1 MFEQRQPRPIFRN
14 LSAQAQNR
22 PQGSDLSDYVLTLHT
37 HKTLSSAA
45 GTWEVQLVPF
55 PQEGGHGVTSAN
67 WESYIYQTIRPMDA
81 VTLGV
86 NCVDQAGNV
95 RDQIFMFGFVDSVYK
110 TKSTYGDRVQRGI
123 TVRGRDATKL
133 FIEDQVAN
141 APELATDER
150 ITDEKALGAK
160 RAQFLDFIRGM
171 VGKGDK
177 AKNVFI
183 GSNPPEAIKWVL
195 DYMPAMRIA
204 LPYKSGLSEPHEIFK
219 VALSAYADDTIF
231 DEQMNMYAGTV
242 MNYFAQLI
250 DPMFYELWID
260 TLPADSPLN
269 DSGHDRPIMICRPK
283 PYDHRYEVDSWAH
296 PIRYDA
302 MRYDPATGTTGIV
315 LNALPTWEALT
326 SPITGE
332 AATIHEWEILEKGLG
347 VSDEEVFTMYKLFGS
362 KDPIAVSTVGK
373 YGFYFPL
380 LDTLTTQVYGLREL
394 QGQSRMIGF
403 AGDWVQRTQSNPK
416 IVDSYKIGHGA
427 FNIPLIKQGPLVLT
441 FEQVQD
447 IIRGEIYGD
456 MNTTGVADF
465 LTREKRDRLW
475 RWNRYNH
482 ILESGTATVM
492 GRQIF
497 VGTKVILPEETP
509 RPSDH
514 LKNRNTYAGMEF
526 YCTGVEQSY
535 SYGSPWT
542 TRLTLPRGHNPQALQ
557 DYHDFRQFGKEAGPA
572 NYVYSANK
580 DRMF

>member
-1 MFEQRQPRPIFRN
+1 
-14 LSAQAQNR
+14 
-22 PQGSDLSDYVLTLHT
+22 
-37 HKTLSSAA
+37 
-45 GTWEVQLVPF
+45 
-55 PQEGGHGVTSAN
+55 
-67 WESYIYQTIRPMDA
+67 MDA

-86 NCVDQAGNV
+86 NCVDQAGKV
-95 RDQIFMFGFVDSVYK
+95 RDQIFMFGFVDCVYK
-110 TKSTYGDRVQRGI
+110 TKSTLWRQGAEGNHGQGPGREQALYRGSGSQRPGACD
-123 TVRGRDATKL
+123 GRAGH
-133 FIEDQVAN
+133 V
-141 APELATDER
+141 
-150 ITDEKALGAK
+150 EKALGAK

-171 VGKGDK
+171 VGKGDN

-219 VALSAYADDTIF
+219 VSLSAYADDTIF

-260 TLPADSPLN
+260 TLPGDSPLN
-269 DSGHDRPIMICRPK
+269 EGGHGQDRPIIICRPK
-283 PYDHRYEVDSWAH
+283 PYDHKYEVDSWEH
-296 PIRYDA
+296 PLRYDA
-302 MRYDPATGTTGIV
+302 MRYDPASGTTGIV
-315 LNALPTWEALT
+315 LNALPTWEELT

-332 AATIHEWEILEKGLG
+332 RVHDPMSEEILEKGLG

-362 KDPIAVSTVGK
+362 KDPIAVSTIGK

-380 LDTLTTQVYGLREL
+380 LDTLMTQVYGLREL

-427 FNIPLIKQGPLVLT
+427 FNIPLIKQGPMVLT

-557 DYHDFRQFGKEAGPA
+557 DYHDFRQFGKKAGPA